1 MIRYISLLLLI
12 GLAWGQDCTADDGTD
27 GIELWDECY
36 SIENTDSLDLSN
48 SGIVDLIPFEIG
60 NLINLVYL
68 DLSSNNLKSAI
79 PTSIGN
85 LINLRHLDL
94 SDNRETFMWS
104 TTDGIDSIP
113 SEIGNLTNLES
124 LDLSFCY
131 INYVPSEIGN
141 LTNLANLNLR
151 GNLLTDFGY
160 YYDYDSTETLHID
173 LSIFKISLHLGG
185 EKTSLRSKL
194 FIF

>member
-1 MIRYISLLLLI
+1 MNRAFKHQAPVTRGFLFVGGWVDLVMIRYIILLLFI

-48 SGIVDLIPFEIG
+48 SGIADSIPSDIG

-94 SDNRETFMWS
+94 SDNR
-104 TTDGIDSIP
+104 
-113 SEIGNLTNLES
+113 
-124 LDLSFCY
+124 
-131 INYVPSEIGN
+131 
-141 LTNLANLNLR
+141 
-151 GNLLTDFGY
+151 
-160 YYDYDSTETLHID
+160 
-173 LSIFKISLHLGG
+173 
-185 EKTSLRSKL
+185 
-194 FIF
+194 